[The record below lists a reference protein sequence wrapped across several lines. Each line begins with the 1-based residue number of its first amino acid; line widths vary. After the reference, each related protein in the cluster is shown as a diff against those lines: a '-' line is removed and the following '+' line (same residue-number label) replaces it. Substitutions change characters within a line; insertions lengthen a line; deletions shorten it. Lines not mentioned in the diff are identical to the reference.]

1 MKNLLNKPNLFSAPT
16 LLPKIASSDHYTIS
30 IVAKNNP
37 PTGTANAKQ
46 NDPAFRRV
54 LTESNFHRFGQW
66 ITTVDWSTVLEL
78 EACEDKYLEF
88 HKLISGTVDVCFPF
102 KRVKTLAC
110 DKPWLTCKLKFLIGK
125 RQSALAKFGC
135 VSEEFKFWRNRVKNE
150 IKVSKAKYYSSS
162 VQHLRDSNISH
173 WWRHVKKL
181 STPCR
186 KSEWYHQ
193 FINEETPSLDN
204 LCQKINNAF
213 VNISSNFSPL
223 DHCPNSPSIHVP
235 DELLV
240 SSNEVFCDL
249 SRIKTR
255 SAIGPD
261 GIPNRVLKDFAFE
274 LAPVLADVY
283 NSSMKQG
290 VFPEQLKA
298 SIAIPL
304 PA

>member
-1 MKNLLNKPNLFSAPT
+1 M
-16 LLPKIASSDHYTIS
+16 
-30 IVAKNNP
+30 
-37 PTGTANAKQ
+37 
-46 NDPAFRRV
+46 
-54 LTESNFHRFGQW
+54 
-66 ITTVDWSTVLEL
+66 
-78 EACEDKYLEF
+78 
-88 HKLISGTVDVCFPF
+88 
-102 KRVKTLAC
+102 
-110 DKPWLTCKLKFLIGK
+110 
-125 RQSALAKFGC
+125 
-135 VSEEFKFWRNRVKNE
+135 
-150 IKVSKAKYYSSS
+150 
-162 VQHLRDSNISH
+162 QHLRDSNISH

-223 DHCPNSPSIHVP
+223 DHCPNCPSIHVP

-261 GIPNRVLKDFAFE
+261 GIPNRVVKDFAFE
-274 LAPVLADVY
+274 LAPVLADIY

-304 PA
+304 PKCHPPKEINSDLRPISLTNQVAKIMEGFTLKRLSGDLLPIYFQFQFAVKGNSTTQALVYLMHTVLVVARNWWLLDPAFFCRFCKGL